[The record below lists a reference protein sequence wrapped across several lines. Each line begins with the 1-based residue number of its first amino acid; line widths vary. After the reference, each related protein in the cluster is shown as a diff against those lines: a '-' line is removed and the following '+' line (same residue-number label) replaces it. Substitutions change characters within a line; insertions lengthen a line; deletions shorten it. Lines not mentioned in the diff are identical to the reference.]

1 VVGYVRA
8 RSYVCCGEDGDQIDA
23 CVNGCVCA
31 RESGMSCEASLSHR
45 SIMSTHTRTPTLTSP
60 PPRLSHL
67 HARAHPQGH
76 ALILT
81 LVQSPHVTSRTSSQ
95 LPTQSQ
101 SQSRTLHLTSHHISL
116 TSPPRY
122 LCGIFRQFNQAL
134 FPATF
139 NSPRLHKWCVR
150 MPQYLAL
157 ARIRRVSLQDLLRCQ
172 LWRSLCAN
180 SVSLDHA
187 PHCNDPRE
195 TLGSWIAHTVHS
207 PLLFSRLAR
216 RSVAFGQPPVT
227 LTPQH
232 VIRVGLQNQ
241 LEYLY
246 EDSDK
251 KQRSMTSRLIYG
263 AGVGW
268 FMGTLS
274 PHFSPLSSRS
284 SALMCVGACFIRP
297 WLEQKRDPCS
307 TLDGVLED
315 SRVAVRVV
323 VLVANAGAFYRCRS
337 GKWARAGRRW
347 ACCYEG
353 RAGIDED
360 QIEHN
365 LKRSDQARHCILKHV
380 GDVG

>member
-45 SIMSTHTRTPTLTSP
+45 SIMSTHTAHRTLTSP

-76 ALILT
+76 ALVLT

-187 PHCNDPRE
+187 PPVTTRE
-195 TLGSWIAHTVHS
+195 RLSALGSPT
-207 PLLFSRLAR
+207 
-216 RSVAFGQPPVT
+216 Q
-227 LTPQH
+227 
-232 VIRVGLQNQ
+232 
-241 LEYLY
+241 
-246 EDSDK
+246 
-251 KQRSMTSRLIYG
+251 
-263 AGVGW
+263 
-268 FMGTLS
+268 
-274 PHFSPLSSRS
+274 
-284 SALMCVGACFIRP
+284 
-297 WLEQKRDPCS
+297 S
-307 TLDGVLED
+307 TLPCYSHGSLAEAWPLVNPPSL
-315 SRVAVRVV
+315 SRHNTLFGWGCRTNWSICMRTVTRSNAV
-323 VLVANAGAFYRCRS
+323 
-337 GKWARAGRRW
+337 
-347 ACCYEG
+347 
-353 RAGIDED
+353 
-360 QIEHN
+360 
-365 LKRSDQARHCILKHV
+365 
-380 GDVG
+380 